1 MTAAA
6 RSGGSNPFVYS
17 RPLAAEDVIDR
28 EPETERLLAL
38 AAGGH
43 YVRLYAPR
51 RYGKTSL
58 LLKALDEAERRAQM
72 VPVLVDLYGI
82 LSLADVTVRIERAY
96 AAQLKG
102 KLRELADRFLAAT
115 GLGLSL
121 GAYGIS
127 VQLQI
132 DRKLDP
138 LPSLH
143 ALLDLPL
150 RLADG
155 RKRRALIVF
164 DEFQDVTKVEQLEAV
179 LRAHIQYQGGCAA
192 YVFSGS
198 EPGLMR
204 QLFETKAK
212 PLYGQAEPLRL
223 TRLDASDLV
232 DEIVRRFGATNR
244 GVGDV
249 LAQLLATARGHPQRA
264 MLLANRLW
272 DEVAAGTSANNE
284 QWVAALARTK
294 LEAAPEFDALWKSLS
309 LVEQKTIRAIEET
322 GGSLYRPRTL
332 QRLRLAKASAQTAV
346 RNLTE
351 RAHVERLGGR
361 FEFVD
366 PLFPLWVHDLRE
378 RGE

>member
-1 MTAAA
+1 MTPCV
-6 RSGGSNPFVYS
+6 NPFVYS

-58 LLKALDEAERRAQM
+58 LMKVLREAERRERMTA
-72 VPVLVDLYGI
+72 VLVDLYGI

-102 KLRELADRFLAAT
+102 RLRELTDRFLAAT

-127 VQLQI
+127 VKLQLE
-132 DRKLDP
+132 RKLDP
-138 LPSLH
+138 LPALH

-150 RLADG
+150 RLPGNA
-155 RKRRALIVF
+155 KRRALIVF
-164 DEFQDVTKVEQLEAV
+164 DEFQDVAKVDELEAV
-179 LRAHIQYQGGCAA
+179 LRAHIQYHGDVAS

-198 EPGLMR
+198 EPALMR
-204 QLFETKAK
+204 ELFERRAK

-223 TRLDASDLV
+223 GRLDTGDLADYV
-232 DEIVRRFGATNR
+232 AGRFSETGR
-244 GVGDV
+244 GVGEV
-249 LAQLLATARGHPQRA
+249 LVRLLETARGHPQRA

-272 DEVAAGTSANNE
+272 AEVPEGKTATGDHWS
-284 QWVAALARTK
+284 AALERTK
-294 LEAAPEFDALWKSLS
+294 LEAAPEFDALWKSLTV
-309 LVEQKTIRAIEET
+309 VEQKTIRAIEET
-322 GGSLYRPRTL
+322 GGSLYRPTVLR
-332 QRLRLAKASAQTAV
+332 RLRLAKTSAQTAV
-346 RNLTE
+346 KNLIE
-351 RAHVERLGGR
+351 KAHVERLA
-361 FEFVD
+361 ESYETVD
-366 PLFPLWVHDLRE
+366 PLFALWVRDLSE
-378 RGE
+378 RSG

>member
-6 RSGGSNPFVYS
+6 NPFVYS
-17 RPLAAEDVIDR
+17 RPLTGEDVIDR
-28 EPETERLLAL
+28 EPEMEQLLTL

-43 YVRLYAPR
+43 FVRLYAPR

-58 LLKALDEAERRAQM
+58 LMKALREAERRERMIA
-72 VPVLVDLYGI
+72 VLVDFYGI

-127 VQLQI
+127 VKLQLERQ
-132 DRKLDP
+132 LDP
-138 LPSLH
+138 LPALH

-150 RLADG
+150 RLTG
-155 RKRRALIVF
+155 EGKPRALIVF
-164 DEFQDVTKVEQLEAV
+164 DEFQDVAKVDEVDAV
-179 LRAHIQYQGGCAA
+179 LRSHIQFQGDVAS

-198 EPGLMR
+198 EPALMR
-204 QLFETKAK
+204 ALFEQRAK
-212 PLYGQAEPLRL
+212 PLYGQAEPVRL
-223 TRLDASDLV
+223 GRLDSADLA
-232 DEIVRRFGATNR
+232 DYIARRFAERGR

-249 LAQLLATARGHPQRA
+249 LVRLLETARGHPQRA

-272 DEVAAGTSANNE
+272 AEVPEGQAATIDHWSI
-284 QWVAALARTK
+284 ALARTK
-294 LEAAPEFDALWKSLS
+294 LESAPEFDALWKSLT

-322 GGSLYRPRTL
+322 GGSLYRPTVLR
-332 QRLRLAKASAQTAV
+332 RLRLAKPSAQTAV
-346 RNLTE
+346 KNLIE
-351 RAHVERLGGR
+351 RAFVERASDR
-361 FEFVD
+361 YEAVD
-366 PLFPLWVHDLRE
+366 PLFALWVRDISE
-378 RGE
+378 ASA